1 MDVIQVAALA
11 VAGVLLA
18 VQFKSGKAE
27 YGIYLGAALSI
38 LIFFQILGKLNVIL
52 EVIKTIGEFLPL
64 NKIFAGTLLKM
75 LGITYVAEFSASI
88 CQDAG
93 YQTIASRYG
102 KKEHAYKKCRGDS
115 RNRGLDRR
123 SHRGRTRYGSVSEEW
138 NRNDR
143 SNYLCLSLPDSDCRD
158 WMHCADV

>member
-27 YGIYLGAALSI
+27 YGIYLGATLSI

-93 YQTIASRYG
+93 YQTIARQIEILG
-102 KKEHAYKKCRGDS
+102 KLTILVMSMPILLALLQTIREF
-115 RNRGLDRR
+115 L
-123 SHRGRTRYGSVSEEW
+123 T
-138 NRNDR
+138 
-143 SNYLCLSLPDSDCRD
+143 
-158 WMHCADV
+158 

>member
-93 YQTIASRYG
+93 YQTIARQIEILLKLTILVMSMPILLALLQTIR
-102 KKEHAYKKCRGDS
+102 EF
-115 RNRGLDRR
+115 L
-123 SHRGRTRYGSVSEEW
+123 T
-138 NRNDR
+138 
-143 SNYLCLSLPDSDCRD
+143 
-158 WMHCADV
+158 

>member
-52 EVIKTIGEFLPL
+52 EVIKTIGEFLTL

-93 YQTIASRYG
+93 YQTIARQIEILG
-102 KKEHAYKKCRGDS
+102 KLTILVMSMPILLALLQTIREF
-115 RNRGLDRR
+115 L
-123 SHRGRTRYGSVSEEW
+123 T
-138 NRNDR
+138 
-143 SNYLCLSLPDSDCRD
+143 
-158 WMHCADV
+158 

>member
-1 MDVIQVAALA
+1 MDVIQAAALV

-93 YQTIASRYG
+93 YQTIARQIEILG
-102 KKEHAYKKCRGDS
+102 KLTILVMSMPILLALLQTIREF
-115 RNRGLDRR
+115 L
-123 SHRGRTRYGSVSEEW
+123 T
-138 NRNDR
+138 
-143 SNYLCLSLPDSDCRD
+143 
-158 WMHCADV
+158 

>member
-38 LIFFQILGKLNVIL
+38 LIFLQILGKLNVIL

-93 YQTIASRYG
+93 YQTIARQIEILG
-102 KKEHAYKKCRGDS
+102 KLTILVMSMPILLALLQTIREF
-115 RNRGLDRR
+115 L
-123 SHRGRTRYGSVSEEW
+123 T
-138 NRNDR
+138 
-143 SNYLCLSLPDSDCRD
+143 
-158 WMHCADV
+158 

>member
-52 EVIKTIGEFLPL
+52 EVLKTIGEFLPL

-93 YQTIASRYG
+93 YQTIARQIEILG
-102 KKEHAYKKCRGDS
+102 KLTILVMSMPILLALLQTIREF
-115 RNRGLDRR
+115 L
-123 SHRGRTRYGSVSEEW
+123 T
-138 NRNDR
+138 
-143 SNYLCLSLPDSDCRD
+143 
-158 WMHCADV
+158 

>member
-93 YQTIASRYG
+93 YQTIARQIEILG
-102 KKEHAYKKCRGDS
+102 KLTILVMSMPVLLALLQTIREF
-115 RNRGLDRR
+115 L
-123 SHRGRTRYGSVSEEW
+123 T
-138 NRNDR
+138 
-143 SNYLCLSLPDSDCRD
+143 
-158 WMHCADV
+158 

>member
-88 CQDAG
+88 WQDAG
-93 YQTIASRYG
+93 YQTIARQIEILG
-102 KKEHAYKKCRGDS
+102 KLTILVMSMPILLALLQTIREF
-115 RNRGLDRR
+115 L
-123 SHRGRTRYGSVSEEW
+123 T
-138 NRNDR
+138 
-143 SNYLCLSLPDSDCRD
+143 
-158 WMHCADV
+158 

>member
-1 MDVIQVAALA
+1 MAALA

-93 YQTIASRYG
+93 YQTIARQIEILG
-102 KKEHAYKKCRGDS
+102 KLTILVMSMPILLALLQTIREF
-115 RNRGLDRR
+115 L
-123 SHRGRTRYGSVSEEW
+123 T
-138 NRNDR
+138 
-143 SNYLCLSLPDSDCRD
+143 
-158 WMHCADV
+158 

>member
-1 MDVIQVAALA
+1 MDVMQVAALA

-88 CQDAG
+88 CQDVG
-93 YQTIASRYG
+93 YQTIARQIEILG
-102 KKEHAYKKCRGDS
+102 KLTILVMSMPILLALLQTIREF
-115 RNRGLDRR
+115 L
-123 SHRGRTRYGSVSEEW
+123 T
-138 NRNDR
+138 
-143 SNYLCLSLPDSDCRD
+143 
-158 WMHCADV
+158 

>member
-11 VAGVLLA
+11 VAGVMLA

-27 YGIYLGAALSI
+27 YGFYLGAALSI

-93 YQTIASRYG
+93 YQTIARQIEILG
-102 KKEHAYKKCRGDS
+102 KLTILVMSMPILLALLQTIREF
-115 RNRGLDRR
+115 L
-123 SHRGRTRYGSVSEEW
+123 T
-138 NRNDR
+138 
-143 SNYLCLSLPDSDCRD
+143 
-158 WMHCADV
+158 

>member
-64 NKIFAGTLLKM
+64 NKIFAETLLKM

-93 YQTIASRYG
+93 YQTIARQIEILG
-102 KKEHAYKKCRGDS
+102 KLTILVMSMPILLALLQTIREFLA
-115 RNRGLDRR
+115 
-123 SHRGRTRYGSVSEEW
+123 
-138 NRNDR
+138 
-143 SNYLCLSLPDSDCRD
+143 
-158 WMHCADV
+158 

>member
-27 YGIYLGAALSI
+27 YGIYLGVALSI

-93 YQTIASRYG
+93 YQTIARQIEILG
-102 KKEHAYKKCRGDS
+102 KLTILVMSMPILLALLQTIREF
-115 RNRGLDRR
+115 L
-123 SHRGRTRYGSVSEEW
+123 T
-138 NRNDR
+138 
-143 SNYLCLSLPDSDCRD
+143 
-158 WMHCADV
+158 

>member
-93 YQTIASRYG
+93 YQTIARQIEILG
-102 KKEHAYKKCRGDS
+102 K
-115 RNRGLDRR
+115 LTILVR
-123 SHRGRTRYGSVSEEW
+123 SMPILLALLQTIREFLT
-138 NRNDR
+138 
-143 SNYLCLSLPDSDCRD
+143 
-158 WMHCADV
+158 

>member
-1 MDVIQVAALA
+1 MDMVQIGLIGAAGA
-11 VAGVLLA
+11 LLA

-93 YQTIASRYG
+93 YQTIARQIEILG
-102 KKEHAYKKCRGDS
+102 KLTILVMSMPILLALLQTIREF
-115 RNRGLDRR
+115 L
-123 SHRGRTRYGSVSEEW
+123 T
-138 NRNDR
+138 
-143 SNYLCLSLPDSDCRD
+143 
-158 WMHCADV
+158 

>member
-75 LGITYVAEFSASI
+75 LGITYVAEVSASI

-93 YQTIASRYG
+93 YQTIARQIEILG
-102 KKEHAYKKCRGDS
+102 KLTILVMSMPILLALLQTIREF
-115 RNRGLDRR
+115 L
-123 SHRGRTRYGSVSEEW
+123 T
-138 NRNDR
+138 
-143 SNYLCLSLPDSDCRD
+143 
-158 WMHCADV
+158 

>member
-11 VAGVLLA
+11 GAGVLLA

-93 YQTIASRYG
+93 YQTIARQIEILG
-102 KKEHAYKKCRGDS
+102 KLTILVMSMPILLALLQTIREF
-115 RNRGLDRR
+115 L
-123 SHRGRTRYGSVSEEW
+123 T
-138 NRNDR
+138 
-143 SNYLCLSLPDSDCRD
+143 
-158 WMHCADV
+158 

>member
-1 MDVIQVAALA
+1 MDVIQAAALA

-93 YQTIASRYG
+93 YQTIARQIENLEKLTILVMSMPILLALLQTIR
-102 KKEHAYKKCRGDS
+102 EF
-115 RNRGLDRR
+115 L
-123 SHRGRTRYGSVSEEW
+123 T
-138 NRNDR
+138 
-143 SNYLCLSLPDSDCRD
+143 
-158 WMHCADV
+158 

>member
-1 MDVIQVAALA
+1 MNVIQVAALA

-93 YQTIASRYG
+93 YQTIAGQIEILG
-102 KKEHAYKKCRGDS
+102 KLTILVMSMPILLALLQTIREFLA
-115 RNRGLDRR
+115 
-123 SHRGRTRYGSVSEEW
+123 
-138 NRNDR
+138 
-143 SNYLCLSLPDSDCRD
+143 
-158 WMHCADV
+158 

>member
-11 VAGVLLA
+11 VAGVLLE
-18 VQFKSGKAE
+18 VQINSGKAE

-93 YQTIASRYG
+93 YQTIARQIEILG
-102 KKEHAYKKCRGDS
+102 KLTILVMSMPILLALLQTIREF
-115 RNRGLDRR
+115 L
-123 SHRGRTRYGSVSEEW
+123 T
-138 NRNDR
+138 
-143 SNYLCLSLPDSDCRD
+143 
-158 WMHCADV
+158 

>member
-64 NKIFAGTLLKM
+64 NKIFAEILLKM

-93 YQTIASRYG
+93 YQTIARQIEILG
-102 KKEHAYKKCRGDS
+102 KLTILVMSMPILLALLQTIREF
-115 RNRGLDRR
+115 L
-123 SHRGRTRYGSVSEEW
+123 T
-138 NRNDR
+138 
-143 SNYLCLSLPDSDCRD
+143 
-158 WMHCADV
+158 

>member
-1 MDVIQVAALA
+1 MDVIQAAALA

-27 YGIYLGAALSI
+27 YGIYLGAVLSI

-93 YQTIASRYG
+93 YQTIARQIEILG
-102 KKEHAYKKCRGDS
+102 KLTILVMSMPILLALLQTIREF
-115 RNRGLDRR
+115 L
-123 SHRGRTRYGSVSEEW
+123 T
-138 NRNDR
+138 
-143 SNYLCLSLPDSDCRD
+143 
-158 WMHCADV
+158 

>member
-27 YGIYLGAALSI
+27 YGMYLGAALSL

-93 YQTIASRYG
+93 YQTIARQIEILG
-102 KKEHAYKKCRGDS
+102 KLTILVMSMPILLALLQTIREF
-115 RNRGLDRR
+115 L
-123 SHRGRTRYGSVSEEW
+123 T
-138 NRNDR
+138 
-143 SNYLCLSLPDSDCRD
+143 
-158 WMHCADV
+158 

>member
-11 VAGVLLA
+11 VDGVLLA

-93 YQTIASRYG
+93 YQTIARQIEILG
-102 KKEHAYKKCRGDS
+102 KLTILVMSMPILLALLQTIREF
-115 RNRGLDRR
+115 L
-123 SHRGRTRYGSVSEEW
+123 T
-138 NRNDR
+138 
-143 SNYLCLSLPDSDCRD
+143 
-158 WMHCADV
+158 

>member
-27 YGIYLGAALSI
+27 YGIYLGAALRI

-93 YQTIASRYG
+93 YQTIARQIEILG
-102 KKEHAYKKCRGDS
+102 KLTILVMSMPILLALLQTIREF
-115 RNRGLDRR
+115 L
-123 SHRGRTRYGSVSEEW
+123 T
-138 NRNDR
+138 
-143 SNYLCLSLPDSDCRD
+143 
-158 WMHCADV
+158 

>member
-1 MDVIQVAALA
+1 MDVVQVAALA

-93 YQTIASRYG
+93 YQTIARQIEILG
-102 KKEHAYKKCRGDS
+102 KLTILVMSMPILLALLQTIREF
-115 RNRGLDRR
+115 L
-123 SHRGRTRYGSVSEEW
+123 T
-138 NRNDR
+138 
-143 SNYLCLSLPDSDCRD
+143 
-158 WMHCADV
+158 

>member
-1 MDVIQVAALA
+1 MDVMQVAALA

-18 VQFKSGKAE
+18 VQFKSGKTE

-93 YQTIASRYG
+93 YQTIARQIEILG
-102 KKEHAYKKCRGDS
+102 KLTILVMSMPILLTLLQTIREF
-115 RNRGLDRR
+115 L
-123 SHRGRTRYGSVSEEW
+123 T
-138 NRNDR
+138 
-143 SNYLCLSLPDSDCRD
+143 
-158 WMHCADV
+158 

>member
-27 YGIYLGAALSI
+27 YGIYLGAALST

-93 YQTIASRYG
+93 YQTIARQIEILG
-102 KKEHAYKKCRGDS
+102 KLTILVMSMPILLALLQTIREF
-115 RNRGLDRR
+115 L
-123 SHRGRTRYGSVSEEW
+123 T
-138 NRNDR
+138 
-143 SNYLCLSLPDSDCRD
+143 
-158 WMHCADV
+158 

>member
-18 VQFKSGKAE
+18 VQFKSGKTE

-93 YQTIASRYG
+93 YQTIARQIEILG
-102 KKEHAYKKCRGDS
+102 KLTILVMSMPILLALLQTIREF
-115 RNRGLDRR
+115 L
-123 SHRGRTRYGSVSEEW
+123 T
-138 NRNDR
+138 
-143 SNYLCLSLPDSDCRD
+143 
-158 WMHCADV
+158 

>member
-1 MDVIQVAALA
+1 MDVIQAAALA

-93 YQTIASRYG
+93 YQMIARQIEILGKLTILVMSMPILLALLQTIR
-102 KKEHAYKKCRGDS
+102 EF
-115 RNRGLDRR
+115 L
-123 SHRGRTRYGSVSEEW
+123 T
-138 NRNDR
+138 
-143 SNYLCLSLPDSDCRD
+143 
-158 WMHCADV
+158 

>member
-38 LIFFQILGKLNVIL
+38 LIFFQILGELNVIL

-93 YQTIASRYG
+93 YQTIARLIEILG
-102 KKEHAYKKCRGDS
+102 KLTILVMSMPILLALLQTIREF
-115 RNRGLDRR
+115 L
-123 SHRGRTRYGSVSEEW
+123 T
-138 NRNDR
+138 
-143 SNYLCLSLPDSDCRD
+143 
-158 WMHCADV
+158 

>member
-1 MDVIQVAALA
+1 MDVIQAAALA

-52 EVIKTIGEFLPL
+52 EVIKTIVEFLPL

-93 YQTIASRYG
+93 YQTIARQIEILG
-102 KKEHAYKKCRGDS
+102 KLTILVMSMPILLALLQTIREF
-115 RNRGLDRR
+115 L
-123 SHRGRTRYGSVSEEW
+123 T
-138 NRNDR
+138 
-143 SNYLCLSLPDSDCRD
+143 
-158 WMHCADV
+158 

>member
-93 YQTIASRYG
+93 YQTIARQIEILG
-102 KKEHAYKKCRGDS
+102 KLTILVMSMPILLALLQMIREF
-115 RNRGLDRR
+115 L
-123 SHRGRTRYGSVSEEW
+123 T
-138 NRNDR
+138 
-143 SNYLCLSLPDSDCRD
+143 
-158 WMHCADV
+158 

>member
-1 MDVIQVAALA
+1 MIQVAALA
-11 VAGVLLA
+11 VAGVMLA

-93 YQTIASRYG
+93 YQTIARQIEILG
-102 KKEHAYKKCRGDS
+102 KLTILVMSMPILLALLQTIREF
-115 RNRGLDRR
+115 L
-123 SHRGRTRYGSVSEEW
+123 T
-138 NRNDR
+138 
-143 SNYLCLSLPDSDCRD
+143 
-158 WMHCADV
+158 

>member
-64 NKIFAGTLLKM
+64 NKIFAVTLLKM

-93 YQTIASRYG
+93 YQTIARQIEILG
-102 KKEHAYKKCRGDS
+102 KLTILVMSMPILLALLQTIREF
-115 RNRGLDRR
+115 L
-123 SHRGRTRYGSVSEEW
+123 T
-138 NRNDR
+138 
-143 SNYLCLSLPDSDCRD
+143 
-158 WMHCADV
+158 